1 MSYEDKVLANIDKE
15 KDNLIRMMQELIR
28 INTVNPPG
36 NESRAAEY
44 LEPIFKELGFA
55 VQLVEAEKGRANI
68 IGTLPGKAGKPKL
81 CMFAHTDTVP
91 AGDLSDWVVD
101 PFGGA
106 IKDDKVYGRGA
117 SDHKFPMAALTIA
130 IKAIKAAGI
139 TLNGDLIYAFTADE
153 ETGSHMGMRFLMDR
167 NLLQSDYGIYVGPSG
182 AAGKRV
188 SFAPWLGEHN
198 VIVASNGMLNYTIT
212 VKGRTSHTMSLETGI
227 NSIYKAARLILRFK
241 EFADEVNARTHPDTG
256 KARMS
261 VNMINGGDK
270 ENQVPHKCKILI
282 DRRITPSESVNQA
295 TKEIEAV
302 IDAAKKDDPELE
314 ADVGLFEG
322 MPTISLPK
330 DSELVKAIQRS
341 AVKVTGKEPLPV
353 GISASTDM
361 AWFAAKTGAQSAL
374 FGYGDITMA
383 HAANEF
389 IAIPDLV
396 NSTKSCALIIMDILG
411 VAN

>member
-1 MSYEDKVLANIDKE
+1 
-15 KDNLIRMMQELIR
+15 
-28 INTVNPPG
+28 
-36 NESRAAEY
+36 
-44 LEPIFKELGFA
+44 
-55 VQLVEAEKGRANI
+55 
-68 IGTLPGKAGKPKL
+68 
-81 CMFAHTDTVP
+81 
-91 AGDLSDWVVD
+91 
-101 PFGGA
+101 
-106 IKDDKVYGRGA
+106 
-117 SDHKFPMAALTIA
+117 
-130 IKAIKAAGI
+130 
-139 TLNGDLIYAFTADE
+139 
-153 ETGSHMGMRFLMDR
+153 
-167 NLLQSDYGIYVGPSG
+167 
-182 AAGKRV
+182 
-188 SFAPWLGEHN
+188 
-198 VIVASNGMLNYTIT
+198 
-212 VKGRTSHTMSLETGI
+212 
-227 NSIYKAARLILRFK
+227 
-241 EFADEVNARTHPDTG
+241 
-256 KARMS
+256 MS

-270 ENQVPHKCKILI
+270 ENQVPHRCKLLI
-282 DRRITPSESVNQA
+282 DRRITPSESVNLV

-322 MPTISLPK
+322 MPSISLPK

-383 HAANEF
+383 HGANEF